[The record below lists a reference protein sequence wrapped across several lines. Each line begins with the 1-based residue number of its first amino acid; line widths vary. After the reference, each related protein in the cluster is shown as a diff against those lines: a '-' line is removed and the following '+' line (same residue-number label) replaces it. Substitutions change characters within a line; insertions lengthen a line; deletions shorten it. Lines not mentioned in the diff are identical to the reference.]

1 MAHGGPPVPPGDAE
15 TAMLHALFTQSP
27 VGLHLLDPDL
37 RVVRV
42 NMGTPAMRGV
52 RAEDLLGRHLRDAYP
67 VVSPDDVEGR
77 VRRVLETGVPLIEDV
92 VRARPVAGDG
102 EGHSYAVSA
111 FRLEDPHGTV
121 LGVAL
126 AVVDVTERERSR
138 ARLEVLHTV
147 RDRVGRTLDVVVTCE
162 ELVDAVVPDFADVA
176 VVEVVDAVV
185 RGDEP
190 PMSPLPR
197 GTPLRRA
204 AFRGGAGPGQPQAYP
219 VGDVRSLPDP
229 TPYTQAL
236 SDLRPRVLRLH
247 AGLPWLATDPARAL
261 AIRASGAHT
270 LLTVPLSLRGAV
282 LGLISLYRSA
292 RPEPYAEDDVEI
304 ALQLADHTALCIDNA
319 RRYTREH
326 SIAATVQRQLLPR
339 RPVSHT
345 ALETAYLST
354 AKESA
359 SGAWYDTVP
368 LSGARTALVVGDVSG
383 QGIHATAGMGQLR
396 TVIRSLSAFD
406 LGPDELLARLD
417 DITTHLASERA
428 SLPPADP
435 LHREALTAACVYAV
449 YDPLTRRCTVA
460 RAGHLAPV
468 IVRPDGSAQIPE
480 IPDGPRL
487 GAAGDTPFAAAELD
501 IPDGSVLAFT
511 SSPVL
516 SLHLAGGS
524 TPLKGRPPG
533 DGRPLQDLCDEIMY
547 TLPAGVDR
555 GVPMLLLARTR
566 RFPPDRVASWPLQDD
581 LTAVGTARALVRSR
595 LAAWG
600 ADADTAFNTELIVS
614 ELVTN
619 AIRYGIPPL
628 RLRLINDRML
638 TCEVR
643 DRSPASPHL
652 LHARTV
658 DEGGR
663 GLFIVAQLADVW
675 GTRYTE
681 DGKTIWTEQAI
692 PAAWSG

>member
-1 MAHGGPPVPPGDAE
+1 MAHGGPSAPMGDAE
-15 TAMLHALFTQSP
+15 AAILRALFTQSP
-27 VGLHLLDPDL
+27 VGLHVLDPDL

-52 RAEDLLGRHLRDAYP
+52 RPEDLLGRYFRDAYP
-67 VVSPDDVEGR
+67 VLCPDDVEGR

-92 VRARPVAGDG
+92 VRTRPRAGDG
-102 EGHSYAVSA
+102 AEHSYSVSG
-111 FRLEDPHGTV
+111 FRLEDPDGTV

-126 AVVDVTERERSR
+126 AVVDVTEREKGR
-138 ARLEVLHTV
+138 ARLRVLNTV

-162 ELVDAVVPDFADVA
+162 ELVGALVPAFADVV
-176 VVEVVDAVV
+176 VVEVVDDVV
-185 RGDEP
+185 RGDDP
-190 PMSPLPR
+190 PLCPLPR

-204 AFRGGAGPGQPQAYP
+204 AFGSSAGRGQPQAYP

-247 AGLPWLATDPARAL
+247 AGLPWLGTDPARAE
-261 AIRASGAHT
+261 AIRASGVQT
-270 LLTVPLSLRGAV
+270 LLTVPLTLRGAV
-282 LGLISLYRSA
+282 LGLVSLYRTK
-292 RPEPYAEDDVEI
+292 RMEPFTEEDVEI
-304 ALQLADHTALCIDNA
+304 GLQLADHTALCIDNA

-326 SIAATVQRQLLPR
+326 SVAATVKRQLLPR

-354 AKESA
+354 ARESA
-359 SGAWYDTVP
+359 AGSWYDTIP
-368 LSGARTALVVGDVSG
+368 LSSARTALVVGDVAG

-417 DITTHLASERA
+417 DITTHLATERA

-435 LHREALTAACVYAV
+435 LHREALTAACLYAV
-449 YDPLTRRCTVA
+449 YDPLTRTCTMA

-468 IVRPDGSAQIPE
+468 IVRPDGSARIVE

-487 GAAGDTPFAAAELD
+487 GAAGCAPFAAAELD
-501 IPDGSVLAFT
+501 IPEGSVLAFT

-524 TPLKGRPPG
+524 TPLGGAPPG
-533 DGRPLQDLCDEIMY
+533 RGRPLQELCDEIMY
-547 TLPAGVDR
+547 ALPAGVDR

-566 RFPPDRVASWPLQDD
+566 PFPPDRVAAWPLGDD
-581 LTAVGTARALVRSR
+581 TTAVATARAFVRDR
-595 LAAWG
+595 LAVWG
-600 ADADTAFNTELIVS
+600 ADEDTAFNTELIVS

-619 AIRYGIPPL
+619 AIRYGSPPM

-643 DRSPASPHL
+643 DTSPASPHL

-663 GLFIVAQLADVW
+663 GLFIIAQLADMW
-675 GTRYTE
+675 GTRYAE
-681 DGKTIWTEQAI
+681 DGKTIWTEQALPPS
-692 PAAWSG
+692 PA

>member
-1 MAHGGPPVPPGDAE
+1 MAHGSPPAPMGDAE
-15 TAMLHALFTQSP
+15 AAILRALFTQSP
-27 VGLHLLDPDL
+27 VGLHVLDPDL

-52 RAEDLLGRHLRDAYP
+52 RSEDLLGRYFRDAYP
-67 VVSPDDVEGR
+67 VVSPDDVEVR
-77 VRRVLETGVPLIEDV
+77 LRRVLETGVPLIEDL
-92 VRARPVAGDG
+92 VRTYPLTGDG
-102 EGHSYAVSA
+102 EAHSYSLSV
-111 FRLEDPHGTV
+111 FRLEDPDGTV

-126 AVVDVTERERSR
+126 AVVDVTEREKGR
-138 ARLEVLHTV
+138 ARLRVLNAV

-162 ELVDAVVPDFADVA
+162 ELVDAVVPGFADVV
-176 VVEVVDAVV
+176 VVEVVDDVV
-185 RGDEP
+185 RGDDP
-190 PMSPLPR
+190 PLSPLPP

-204 AFRGGAGPGQPQAYP
+204 AFGSSAGLGQPQAYP

-236 SDLRPRVLRLH
+236 SDLRPRVVRLH
-247 AGLPWLATDPARAL
+247 SGLPWLATDPARAE
-261 AIRASGAHT
+261 AIRASGMQT
-270 LLTVPLSLRGAV
+270 LLTVPLTLRGTV
-282 LGLISLYRSA
+282 LGLISLYRTE
-292 RPEPYAEDDVEI
+292 RLEPFTEDDVEV

-326 SIAATVQRQLLPR
+326 SVAATVRRQLLPR

-345 ALETAYLST
+345 ALETAYLS
-354 AKESA
+354 AARE
-359 SGAWYDTVP
+359 GAAGSWYDTIP
-368 LSGARTALVVGDVSG
+368 LSSARTALVVGDVAG

-406 LGPDELLARLD
+406 LGPDELLARLN
-417 DITTHLASERA
+417 DITTHLAAERA
-428 SLPPADP
+428 SLPSADP
-435 LHREALTAACVYAV
+435 LHREALTAACMYAV
-449 YDPLTRRCTVA
+449 YDPLTRRCTMA

-487 GAAGDTPFAAAELD
+487 GTAGGTPFAAAELD
-501 IPDGSVLAFT
+501 IPEGSVLAFT

-524 TPLKGRPPG
+524 TPLKGGRPGP
-533 DGRPLQDLCDEIMY
+533 DRPLQDLCDEIMY
-547 TLPAGVDR
+547 TLPGGVDQ

-566 RFPPDRVASWPLQDD
+566 PFPQDRVAAWPLADD
-581 LTAVGTARALVRSR
+581 RTAVATARALVRDR
-595 LAAWG
+595 LAEWG
-600 ADADTAFNTELIVS
+600 ADEDTVFNAELIVS

-619 AIRYGIPPL
+619 AIRYGSPPM

-643 DRSPASPHL
+643 DTSPAAPHL

-663 GLFIVAQLADVW
+663 GLFIVAQLADLW
-675 GTRYTE
+675 GTRYAE
-681 DGKTIWTEQAI
+681 DGKTIWTEQAL
-692 PAAWSG
+692 PAPAG

>member
-1 MAHGGPPVPPGDAE
+1 MGDVEA
-15 TAMLHALFTQSP
+15 AMLHALFTQSP
-27 VGLHLLDPDL
+27 VGLHLLDPEL

-42 NMGTPAMRGV
+42 NMGTPAMRGL
-52 RAEDLLGRHLRDAYP
+52 RAEDLLGRHFREAYP
-67 VVSPDDVEGR
+67 VVSPDDVEAR
-77 VRRVLETGVPLIEDV
+77 VRGVLDTGVPLIEDV
-92 VRARPVAGDG
+92 VRTYSMTEAGR
-102 EGHSYAVSA
+102 EHSYSISA
-111 FRLEDPHGTV
+111 FRLEDRTGTV

-126 AVVDVTERERSR
+126 AVVDVTEREKAR
-138 ARLEVLHTV
+138 ARLHVLNTV

-162 ELVDAVVPDFADVA
+162 ELVDALVPEFADIV
-176 VVEVVDAVV
+176 VVEVVDDVV
-185 RGDEP
+185 RGDDP
-190 PMSPLPR
+190 PLSPLPR

-204 AFRGGAGPGQPQAYP
+204 AFRSGAGPRQPQAYP

-236 SDLRPRVLRLH
+236 SDLRPRLLRLH
-247 AGLPWLATDPARAL
+247 PGLPWLATDPARAE
-261 AIRASGAHT
+261 AIRASGAHS
-270 LLTVPLSLRGAV
+270 LLTVPLTLRGTV
-282 LGLISLYRSA
+282 IGLISLYRA
-292 RPEPYAEDDVEI
+292 GQVEPYTEDDVEI
-304 ALQLADHTALCIDNA
+304 ALQMADHTALCIDNA

-326 SIAATVQRQLLPR
+326 SVAATVQRQLLPR

-345 ALETAYLST
+345 ALETAYLAT
-354 AKESA
+354 ARESA
-359 SGAWYDTVP
+359 AGSWYDTIP
-368 LSGARTALVVGDVSG
+368 LSSARTALVVGDVAG

-406 LGPDELLARLD
+406 LGPDELLARLN
-417 DITTHLASERA
+417 DIATHLASERA

-487 GAAGDTPFAAAELD
+487 GTAGGTPFAAAELE

-524 TPLKGRPPG
+524 TPLKGGPPG

-547 TLPAGVDR
+547 TLPIGIDR

-566 RFPPDRVASWPLQDD
+566 PFPLDRVAAWPLGDD
-581 LTAVGTARALVRSR
+581 FTAVAAARALVRDQ
-595 LAAWG
+595 LAVWQ
-600 ADADTAFNTELIVS
+600 ADEDTAFNAELIVS

-619 AIRYGIPPL
+619 AIRYGSPPL
-628 RLRLINDRML
+628 RLRLIHDRML

-643 DRSPASPHL
+643 DTSPAAPHL

-663 GLFIVAQLADVW
+663 GLFIIAQLADMW
-675 GTRYTE
+675 GTRYAE
-681 DGKTIWTEQAI
+681 DGKTIWTEQAL
-692 PAAWSG
+692 PATTPG